1 MDTTRQSSRFTAMYS
16 AIPSSSTGA
25 KAGEG
30 WLHTAAVSD
39 GAVRVFGLDCE
50 MVLCGDHGPSLAR
63 VSLVR
68 ITPPPTSS
76 RYMYPACWGGST
88 HCHPHCGDA
97 GHAKRRSCRPQR
109 VCIEGLYMVSV
120 FPRGGGGCRWSGW
133 RVGPHGP

>member
-1 MDTTRQSSRFTAMYS
+1 VDTTRQSSRFTAMYS

-68 ITPPPTSS
+68 ITPPQPALDTCILRAGVVLAPRTATPTAA
-76 RYMYPACWGGST
+76 MQGM
-88 HCHPHCGDA
+88 
-97 GHAKRRSCRPQR
+97 RRGVAVGRS
-109 VCIEGLYMVSV
+109 VSA
-120 FPRGGGGCRWSGW
+120 
-133 RVGPHGP
+133 